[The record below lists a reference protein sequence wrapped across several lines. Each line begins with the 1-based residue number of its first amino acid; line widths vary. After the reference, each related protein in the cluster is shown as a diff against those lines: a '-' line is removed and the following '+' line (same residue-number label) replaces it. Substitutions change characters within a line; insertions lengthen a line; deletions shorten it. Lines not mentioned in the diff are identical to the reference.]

1 MIASILTCARA
12 CSSKKKTNR
21 IKKRINQNIVDTMKF
36 LPLPSFFSEQLL
48 VGWSLSLIFG
58 FLSIWLK
65 MMNFVRMC
73 DMFNFLFW
81 SLEVLV
87 QNSFLKRKYD
97 FFPYNCYVSFYVC
110 MRILVVPP
118 STILKKKTQHLN
130 TFHVWDY
137 TSLKIHV
144 VSQRKNE
151 LCRY

>member
-1 MIASILTCARA
+1 MHEHVHR
-12 CSSKKKTNR
+12 KKKTNR

-97 FFPYNCYVSFYVC
+97 FFSYNCYVSFYVC

-118 STILKKKTQHLN
+118 STILKKKPNILTLFMCETIPH
-130 TFHVWDY
+130 
-137 TSLKIHV
+137 
-144 VSQRKNE
+144 
-151 LCRY
+151 